1 MNKKMNKNKLRL
13 ILPLLMIFIMVPSVL
28 AYTVT
33 GIVKG
38 VNIGPL
44 EGATVVIE
52 TFPGAIEVV
61 PSVLTDSN
69 GIYTFVIPGLS
80 GTYLIKVPT
89 YLTYSEATSYKYID
103 EYPDPVILDFTLGP
117 ASHITLSGW
126 VNDSDG
132 NPLENVNI
140 MIIVGEGPYTNTKTN
155 ALGYYSV
162 EILDNLIYNIKAS
175 LVGYIVN
182 TKPTQALGV
191 NILDF
196 DFTLLNECL
205 DGDGDGYIELSCGG
219 TDCDDAN
226 ILINPNI
233 VEICGNGIDEDCSG
247 SDLLCGG
254 GSQGSSGGGGS
265 NSHPEVVTSTP
276 IITEPIVE
284 DQALQ
289 TEDTNAPGIT
299 GATVTNTG
307 SGNLYIA
314 GFLVLLLLIVG
325 FFVWKKYKK

>member
-1 MNKKMNKNKLRL
+1 
-13 ILPLLMIFIMVPSVL
+13 
-28 AYTVT
+28 
-33 GIVKG
+33 
-38 VNIGPL
+38 
-44 EGATVVIE
+44 
-52 TFPGAIEVV
+52 
-61 PSVLTDSN
+61 
-69 GIYTFVIPGLS
+69 
-80 GTYLIKVPT
+80 
-89 YLTYSEATSYKYID
+89 
-103 EYPDPVILDFTLGP
+103 
-117 ASHITLSGW
+117 
-126 VNDSDG
+126 
-132 NPLENVNI
+132 
-140 MIIVGEGPYTNTKTN
+140 
-155 ALGYYSV
+155 
-162 EILDNLIYNIKAS
+162 AS

-299 GATVTNTG
+299 GATVINTG